1 MTRHHMPAPHLAAE
15 YPRNRLGPLEPDC
28 QTPPSPDRSHG
39 RSRRW
44 VFRAWVTASAMVA
57 VFVGLIGPL
66 TSDGG
71 EIAPMV
77 GMVVPALMVL
87 LLGAG
92 LGWWMLFVAD
102 PRQEGD

>member
-1 MTRHHMPAPHLAAE
+1 
-15 YPRNRLGPLEPDC
+15 
-28 QTPPSPDRSHG
+28 
-39 RSRRW
+39 
-44 VFRAWVTASAMVA
+44 MVA

-77 GMVVPALMVL
+77 GMVVPALMVF